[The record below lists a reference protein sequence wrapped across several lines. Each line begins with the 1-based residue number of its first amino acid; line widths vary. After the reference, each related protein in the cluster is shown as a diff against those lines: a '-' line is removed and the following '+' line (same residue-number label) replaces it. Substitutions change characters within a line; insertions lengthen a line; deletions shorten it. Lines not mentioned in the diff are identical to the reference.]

1 LCGVILTFATPL
13 CCAIFQQK
21 AAIHVDSLERELMEK
36 VLAMPNSPK
45 YLYYNKGL

>member
-1 LCGVILTFATPL
+1 VILTFATPL

-21 AAIHVDSLERELMEK
+21 ASIHVDSLEHELAEK
-36 VLAMPNSPK
+36 VRALPNSPK